1 MAFDGIGEIEESVGS
16 EVPFGTRLKLH
27 RSRRGLTREVLG
39 GLVGR
44 SASWVKALETGRLGT
59 PKLPLLLKLADA
71 LRVRDLAE
79 LTGAGSIPVEPFSG
93 PGHRHL
99 PAVRAAI
106 NAFAPAADRP
116 APGLPHLRA
125 RLRGAWRARHA
136 APDHREVLGALLPEL
151 IGDAQA
157 AAHQAVGETERRA
170 ARAVLSEV
178 YSLTQF
184 FIAYQPAQSLLWR
197 VCERAVVTAREADDP
212 RALGIAA
219 WLMVQAH
226 RDAGD
231 WDAADAVAEGA
242 LAHLGAHLARRDS
255 DELQSLWGS
264 LQFEAGYTAARRG
277 ESGTAWHRWDTAR
290 RAVERLPDGF
300 YHPVT
305 SFSRSVMGAHAV
317 TVAVELRNGGEG
329 VRQSLRSEAHTIP
342 SRPRRARHRIEQA
355 RAHRLDGREGDALRL
370 LAQAHAAAPETIRY
384 NGHARA
390 MITEGL
396 HSREHRAQAAEL
408 ADRVG
413 VPA

>member
-1 MAFDGIGEIEESVGS
+1 MTFDDVGESVDP
-16 EVPFGTRLKLH
+16 EIPFGTRLRLH
-27 RSRRGLTREVLG
+27 RTRRGMTREVLG
-39 GLVGR
+39 GMVGR

-59 PKLPLLLKLADA
+59 PKLPLLLKLAEA
-71 LRVRDLAE
+71 LRVRDLAA
-79 LTGAGSIPVEPFSG
+79 LTGARSIPVEPFSG
-93 PGHRHL
+93 PGHRRL

-106 NAFAPAADRP
+106 NVFIPLTDRP
-116 APGLPHLRA
+116 PPTLPHLRS

-136 APDHREVLGALLPEL
+136 APDHREVLGALLPGL
-151 IGDAQA
+151 IEDAQA
-157 AAHQAVGETERRA
+157 AVHGADGESDRRA
-170 ARAVLSEV
+170 ARAALSEV
-178 YSLTQF
+178 YSLAQF

-197 VCERAVVTAREADDP
+197 VCERAVVTARESDDP

-219 WLMVQAH
+219 WLMTQAH

-242 LAHLGAHLARRDS
+242 LAHLGTRITERDS
-255 DELQSLWGS
+255 DELLSLWGA

-277 ESGTAWHRWDTAR
+277 EGGTAWQRWDTAR
-290 RAVERLPDGF
+290 RVAERLPAGF

-305 SFSRSVMGAHAV
+305 SFSKAIMGAHAV

-329 VRQSLRSEAHTIP
+329 VRQAMRSEAHVIP

-355 RAHRLDGREGDALRL
+355 RAHRSDGREGEALRL
-370 LAQAHAAAPETIRY
+370 LAQAHATAPETVRY

-390 MITEGL
+390 MIIEGL
-396 HSREHRAQAAEL
+396 RSREHRAAAGAL

-413 VPA
+413 LPA

>member
-1 MAFDGIGEIEESVGS
+1 MAFDDTGEGGASAFA

-27 RSRRGLTREVLG
+27 RTRRGLTREVLG

-59 PKLPLLLKLADA
+59 PRLPLLLRLAQA

-93 PGHRHL
+93 PGHRRL
-99 PAVRAAI
+99 PAVRAAV
-106 NAFAPAADRP
+106 NAFAPPADRP
-116 APGLPHLRA
+116 APPLPLLHS
-125 RLRGAWRARHA
+125 RLRGAWLARHA
-136 APDHREVLGALLPEL
+136 APDHREVLGALLPGL
-151 IGDAQA
+151 ITDAQA
-157 AAHQAVGETERRA
+157 AVLGAAKECERRT
-170 ARAVLSEV
+170 ARALLSEV
-178 YSLTQF
+178 YSLAQF
-184 FIAYQPAQSLLWR
+184 FLAYQPAQNLLWR
-197 VCERAVVTAREADDP
+197 VCESAVVTAREADDP
-212 RALGIAA
+212 RSLGIAA

-231 WDAADAVAEGA
+231 WDAADAVTAGA
-242 LAHLGAHLARRDS
+242 LEHLGAHLADADS
-255 DELQSLWGS
+255 DELLSLWGA
-264 LQFEAGYTAARRG
+264 LQFEAGHTAARRG
-277 ESGTAWHRWDTAR
+277 ESGAAWHRWDTAL
-290 RAVERLPDGF
+290 RAVARLPDGF

-305 SFSRSVMGAHAV
+305 SFSRAVMGAHAV

-329 VRQSLRSEAHTIP
+329 VRQALRAQAHTIP

-355 RAHRLDGREGDALRL
+355 RAHRLDGREGEALEL

-390 MITEGL
+390 MIAEGL
-396 HSREHRAQAAEL
+396 SSREYRAQAAAL